1 MKKKIS
7 GWGKNTFV
15 NTNISFPK
23 NLSQLKKSIKASCI
37 ARGLGRSYGDSSIN
51 SQNTIIT
58 TQLKKIIN
66 FDKKKGILEAESGVS
81 IEQILELIVSEG
93 WFLPVTP
100 GSKKITL
107 GGMIASDIH
116 GKNHHK
122 VGNFSNFIFGFKL
135 LDKKKKL
142 IECSKNKN
150 SLIFNNTIGGM
161 GLTGIIYSC
170 KIKLKKIESS
180 LIFED
185 KIKNYNLKETLK
197 SINESKNWDYN
208 VAWIDTSSNIKEIGR
223 SILTR
228 GYFQKKKD
236 YEPSYSKEKSLVDN
250 LPDIFPNFFMNA
262 FFIKLLNTLYFTFS
276 KSGVKTSS
284 INEFFY
290 PLDKINNWNV
300 VYGNKGFI
308 SYQCSVPSTNSY
320 NSIFQILKI
329 LKENKIY
336 SFVSVLKSMGKNN
349 KKLSFGQKGYT
360 LVFDFPIYSNV
371 LDVLNKID
379 LIVLKNKGRV
389 YLTKDSRI
397 SKKNFIKINK
407 EFGNSDFKKLRKKC
421 NFYFNSVQSERLK
434 I

>member
-1 MKKKIS
+1 MCSK
-7 GWGKNTFV
+7 T
-15 NTNISFPK
+15 
-23 NLSQLKKSIKASCI
+23 SIDI
-37 ARGLGRSYGDSSIN
+37 TRSY
-51 SQNTIIT
+51 
-58 TQLKKIIN
+58 
-66 FDKKKGILEAESGVS
+66 
-81 IEQILELIVSEG
+81 
-93 WFLPVTP
+93 
-100 GSKKITL
+100 
-107 GGMIASDIH
+107 
-116 GKNHHK
+116 
-122 VGNFSNFIFGFKL
+122 
-135 LDKKKKL
+135 
-142 IECSKNKN
+142 
-150 SLIFNNTIGGM
+150 
-161 GLTGIIYSC
+161 
-170 KIKLKKIESS
+170 
-180 LIFED
+180 
-185 KIKNYNLKETLK
+185 
-197 SINESKNWDYN
+197 
-208 VAWIDTSSNIKEIGR
+208 
-223 SILTR
+223 
-228 GYFQKKKD
+228 
-236 YEPSYSKEKSLVDN
+236 
-250 LPDIFPNFFMNA
+250 FF
-262 FFIKLLNTLYFTFS
+262 F
-276 KSGVKTSS
+276 SS

-397 SKKNFIKINK
+397 SKENFIKINK